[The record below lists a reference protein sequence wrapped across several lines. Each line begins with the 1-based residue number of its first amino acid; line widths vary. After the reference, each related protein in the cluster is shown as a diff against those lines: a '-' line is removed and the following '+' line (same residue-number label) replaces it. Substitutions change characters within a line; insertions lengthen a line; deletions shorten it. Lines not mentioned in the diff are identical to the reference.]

1 MLVVL
6 IIFMFKSDSNDV
18 RLIWCDTP
26 DQFSVT
32 RIFNEEKGKIIIC
45 VMYNII
51 PNLEDLK
58 LCVYNS
64 LYNCELF
71 DQLIMYRH

>member
-18 RLIWCDTP
+18 RLIWCATP

-32 RIFNEEKGKIIIC
+32 HIFNEEKGKVIIC
-45 VMYNII
+45 VIHNII
-51 PNLEDLK
+51 PNLVDLK

-64 LYNCELF
+64 MCNCELF